1 MGRPGT
7 GDQVH
12 VDTFQDRTDQNGVL
26 RVDVTRFI
34 TTTNGSKSVLV
45 EGQVQDLSNQAVA
58 NSSTVVVHQP
68 ALHRPA
74 RGELCR
80 HGQRASDRHRAHR
93 GVDGRQDDAERG
105 GQLKFVRRDWV
116 EPRTYGEEWK
126 VNEVEV
132 GQARVTTDAQGRAT
146 YLFTPPTAGDYR
158 IIAES
163 RDARGNAIKSSMGFW
178 AASDDPGYVPW
189 RMKNE
194 QQIQLVA
201 DKEQYRVGDTAR
213 IWSHRPTPRPRAS

>member
-1 MGRPGT
+1 MENYVATAKEPLTVTVRTVEWT
-7 GDQVH
+7 GDKTTPSV
-12 VDTFQDRTDQNGVL
+12 GV
-26 RVDVTRFI
+26 
-34 TTTNGSKSVLV
+34 N
-45 EGQVQDLSNQAVA
+45 
-58 NSSTVVVHQP
+58 
-68 ALHRPA
+68 
-74 RGELCR
+74 
-80 HGQRASDRHRAHR
+80 
-93 GVDGRQDDAERG
+93 
-105 GQLKFVRRDWV
+105 LKFVRRDWV

-201 DKEQYRVGDTAR
+201 DKGAVQGRRYGPHLG
-213 IWSHRPTPRPRAS
+213 HRPTPRPRAS